1 MLQYARE
8 KHIMRA
14 VLVQLRV
21 MTDRT
26 LKKIEGRIEKI
37 KKELMEIGAMRP
49 GSLTKQYRK
58 SKDKQLGFYQVSYT
72 HKMKSKTEYVRPQ
85 HIDNL
90 KRQIET
96 YKKFKTLME
105 TWVDLSLE
113 HSRRTMDLANRAQH
127 KQL

>member
-1 MLQYARE
+1 MRE
-8 KHIMRA
+8 
-14 VLVQLRV
+14 VLVQLKV

-26 LKKIEGRIEKI
+26 LKKLEGRIEKI

-85 HIDNL
+85 HVDNL

-96 YKKFKTLME
+96 YKRFKELVE

-113 HSRRTMDLANRAQH
+113 HSRRTMDLANRAQQ
-127 KQL
+127 K

>member
-1 MLQYARE
+1 MRE
-8 KHIMRA
+8 

-26 LKKIEGRIEKI
+26 LKKIEGRIEKV

-58 SKDKQLGFYQVSYT
+58 GKDKQLGFYQVSYT
-72 HKMKSKTEYVRPQ
+72 HKMKSKTEYVRHQ
-85 HIDNL
+85 HVDNL
-90 KRQIET
+90 KRQIKT
-96 YKKFKTLME
+96 YKRFKELVE

-113 HSRRTMDLANRAQH
+113 HSRRTMDLANRAQL
-127 KQL
+127 K